1 VMVTLSARRHRWTP
15 LASRESVGGRGS
27 RRCSRR
33 CSRRQGLPDGS
44 IGDGTMEMLPICAP
58 REGDV
63 SAPGVDD
70 SVEITA
76 VDTSVELTKTL
87 SSW

>member
-1 VMVTLSARRHRWTP
+1 MIQLGGLVMVTLSARRHRWTP
-15 LASRESVGGRGS
+15 LASSRESVGGRGS
-27 RRCSRR
+27 H
-33 CSRRQGLPDGS
+33 
-44 IGDGTMEMLPICAP
+44 GDGTMVEMLPICAP

>member
-1 VMVTLSARRHRWTP
+1 MVTLSARRHRWTP
-15 LASRESVGGRGS
+15 LASSRESVGGRGS
-27 RRCSRR
+27 H
-33 CSRRQGLPDGS
+33 
-44 IGDGTMEMLPICAP
+44 GDGTMEMLPICAP

>member
-15 LASRESVGGRGS
+15 LASRESV
-27 RRCSRR
+27 
-33 CSRRQGLPDGS
+33 
-44 IGDGTMEMLPICAP
+44 GTMEMLPICAP

>member
-1 VMVTLSARRHRWTP
+1 MIQLGGLVMVTLSVRRHRWTP
-15 LASRESVGGRGS
+15 LASSRESVGGRGS
-27 RRCSRR
+27 
-33 CSRRQGLPDGS
+33 LAM
-44 IGDGTMEMLPICAP
+44 GDGTMEMLPICAP

>member
-1 VMVTLSARRHRWTP
+1 
-15 LASRESVGGRGS
+15 
-27 RRCSRR
+27 
-33 CSRRQGLPDGS
+33 
-44 IGDGTMEMLPICAP
+44 MEMLPICAP

>member
-1 VMVTLSARRHRWTP
+1 MVTLSARRHRWTP
-15 LASRESVGGRGS
+15 LASRESVGGR
-27 RRCSRR
+27 
-33 CSRRQGLPDGS
+33 
-44 IGDGTMEMLPICAP
+44 GTMEMLPICAP